1 MGRVAE
7 KTVRKKKKKSRVN
20 IITLVLCF
28 FILLLGIKIICQQP
42 TLSKLY
48 AEKSNLEQKLAE
60 QKDEQTKISKE
71 REAPNELERVEQI
84 AREQLGMLKPGER
97 VFVDSSR

>member
-1 MGRVAE
+1 MAE

-20 IITLVLCF
+20 IVTLVLCF
-28 FILLLGIKIICQQP
+28 FIVFLGVKIICQQP

-48 AEKSNLEQKLAE
+48 AEKSTLEQKLEE
-60 QKDEQTKISKE
+60 QKNEQTKIAKQK
-71 REAPNELERVEQI
+71 EAPNELERVEQI

>member
-1 MGRVAE
+1 MAE

-20 IITLVLCF
+20 IVTLVLCF
-28 FILLLGIKIICQQP
+28 FIVFLGVKIICQQP

-48 AEKSNLEQKLAE
+48 AEKSTLEQKLEE
-60 QKDEQTKISKE
+60 QKNEQTKIAKQKD
-71 REAPNELERVEQI
+71 APNELERVEQI